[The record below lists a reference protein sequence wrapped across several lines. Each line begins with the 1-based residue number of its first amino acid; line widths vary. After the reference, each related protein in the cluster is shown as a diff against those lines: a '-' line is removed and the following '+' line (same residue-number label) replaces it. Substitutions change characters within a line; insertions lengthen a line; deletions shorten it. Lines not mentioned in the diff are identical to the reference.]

1 MREGDVPRTYE
12 ALLDPKWKGGRI
24 SVDTE
29 AYGMFQG
36 LTAIWGKEKT
46 VSYFKRL
53 AAQGPVL
60 KRGHNM
66 RIRLTVAG
74 EYPLVIAYNV
84 VIQRMTSMGAPI
96 DWVALQPGV
105 VHIFPVMLA
114 DKAAH
119 PNAGKLFIDFL
130 LSKEGQEM
138 FRDFQSVPVRK
149 DLEPDPPRLFR
160 GYQRVVEHPEGYKNF
175 DETVKLYLEIF
186 QLR

>member
-1 MREGDVPRTYE
+1 
-12 ALLDPKWKGGRI
+12 
-24 SVDTE
+24 
-29 AYGMFQG
+29 
-36 LTAIWGKEKT
+36 
-46 VSYFKRL
+46 
-53 AAQGPVL
+53 
-60 KRGHNM
+60 
-66 RIRLTVAG
+66 
-74 EYPLVIAYNV
+74 
-84 VIQRMTSMGAPI
+84 MTSMGAPI

-149 DLEPDPPRLFR
+149 DVEPDPPRLFR

-186 QLR
+186 KLR